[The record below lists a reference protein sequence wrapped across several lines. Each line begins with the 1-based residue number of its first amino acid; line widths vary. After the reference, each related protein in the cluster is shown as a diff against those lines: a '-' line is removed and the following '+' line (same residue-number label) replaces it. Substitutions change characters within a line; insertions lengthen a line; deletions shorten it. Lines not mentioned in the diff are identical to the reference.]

1 MSAALDIIEEQPEL
15 RAQLW
20 RNTRKMLKG
29 YKTLGYDTGTSE
41 TPIIPVVIKD
51 TVKTYE
57 MCRLLFE
64 NGVFVNAVI
73 SPAVPQGREL
83 LRTSYM
89 ATHTEEQLDRV
100 LAAFEKV
107 GRQVGV
113 I

>member
-1 MSAALDIIEEQPEL
+1 
-15 RAQLW
+15 
-20 RNTRKMLKG
+20 MLEG
-29 YKTLGYDTGTSE
+29 YKALGYDTGTSE

-51 TVKTYE
+51 TMKTYE

-89 ATHTEEQLDRV
+89 ATHTEEQLDKV